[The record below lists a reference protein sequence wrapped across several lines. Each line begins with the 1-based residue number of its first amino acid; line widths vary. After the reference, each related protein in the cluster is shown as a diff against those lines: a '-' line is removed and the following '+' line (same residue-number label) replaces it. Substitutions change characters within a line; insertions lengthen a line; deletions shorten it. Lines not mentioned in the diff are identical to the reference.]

1 MLRPSSPPSISS
13 SLSSLKLV
21 FSRKLACAGPTRAH
35 STQLRDPFIENLNQL
50 GTGAD
55 VFRLNF
61 SHGSQEEKGELLRV
75 IREIEDKYVHP
86 IAVLGD
92 LQGPKLRVGQFSSPE
107 GVYLEKDSKF
117 RFDLNEAKGDS
128 TRVMLPHPEI
138 IAASEIGHVLLV
150 DDGKMK
156 LTVVNRGEGWLECNV
171 DVPGTIKDRKGVN
184 TPDSVLEIR

>member
-1 MLRPSSPPSISS
+1 M
-13 SLSSLKLV
+13 
-21 FSRKLACAGPTRAH
+21 
-35 STQLRDPFIENLNQL
+35 
-50 GTGAD
+50 
-55 VFRLNF
+55 FRLNF